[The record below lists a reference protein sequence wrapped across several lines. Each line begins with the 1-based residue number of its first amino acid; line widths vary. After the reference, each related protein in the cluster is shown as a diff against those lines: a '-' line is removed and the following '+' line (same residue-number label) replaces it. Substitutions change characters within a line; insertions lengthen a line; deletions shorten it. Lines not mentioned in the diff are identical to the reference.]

1 MKSPIRLENLDA
13 IEENIRYRIKQLDE
27 EYARAKST
35 LERELANFLTNKQS
49 IIEAAEKYGGERI
62 VEDSAQPGA
71 PRRSPYDGTSAD
83 LPWGRYASGVDH
95 VLYVLRAAGSRGL
108 GRLEV
113 VDRIGEISGDK
124 PPINS
129 VTTWLYRARMRG
141 EVKNRKRKWYAVQ
154 QSGKL
159 FR

>member
-13 IEENIRYRIKQLDE
+13 IEENIRHRIKELDE
-27 EYARAKST
+27 EYAREKSI
-35 LERELANFLTNKQS
+35 LERELIDFLNNKQS

-71 PRRSPYDGTSAD
+71 PRRSLHDGTSPD
-83 LPWGRYASGVDH
+83 LPWGRYASGVDK
-95 VLYVLRAAGSRGL
+95 VIYVLRAAGSRGL

-113 VDRIGEISGDK
+113 VDRIGEISGEK

-129 VTTWLYRARMRG
+129 VTTWLYRARKRG
-141 EVKNRKRKWYAVQ
+141 EIKNRKRKWYAA
-154 QSGKL
+154 
-159 FR
+159 R